1 MNFKK
6 ILSALLVIASSQA
19 IAQHT
24 AGLETLP
31 GGVQYKIF
39 TANTTPK
46 IKVNDVITFNM
57 IQRTDKDSVL
67 YSSYTAGRPGKL
79 QVQAAQNNLD
89 LMAFLPLLTAR
100 DSAIFKVPADS
111 IFKGAPDSERPPFL
125 KKGSYLSVTVKVEK
139 VQSMDEAMAEYKT
152 EMEKMK
158 ATETE
163 ALTKYLT
170 DQKLNP
176 AKTTSGLRY
185 IITKPSIKPKAVKGD
200 SVWVNYV
207 GSTLD
212 GKVFDSSIESEAK
225 KAGLEQPGRT
235 YEPIKL
241 VLGQGQVIPGWEEGL
256 LLLNEGAKATFIIPS
271 ELAYG
276 PQGSPPAIMPFSTL
290 RFDLELVKV
299 KKPKKVVASPAKKP
313 GTTTKKTTT
322 PVKKTTTPAKKPA
335 TPAKKPAATTKPKT
349 K

>member
-6 ILSALLVIASSQA
+6 ILSALLVVASSQA
-19 IAQHT
+19 MAQQT

-31 GGVQYKIF
+31 GGVQYRIF

-79 QVQAAQNNLD
+79 QVQASQNNLD

-100 DSAIFKVPADS
+100 DSALFRVPADS

-158 ATETE
+158 SAETET
-163 ALTKYLT
+163 LTRYLA
-170 DQKLNP
+170 DQKLNTV
-176 AKTTSGLRY
+176 KTASGLHY
-185 IITKPSIKPKAVKGD
+185 VITKSSVKPKAVKGD

-212 GKVFDSSIESEAK
+212 GKVFDSSIEAEAK

-256 LLLNEGAKATFIIPS
+256 LLLNDGAKATFIIPS

-299 KKPKKVVASPAKKP
+299 KKPKKVAAAPAKKP
-313 GTTTKKTTT
+313 VSTTKKATTT
-322 PVKKTTTPAKKPA
+322 KKTTTPAKKPVA
-335 TPAKKPAATTKPKT
+335 PAKKPAATTKPKT